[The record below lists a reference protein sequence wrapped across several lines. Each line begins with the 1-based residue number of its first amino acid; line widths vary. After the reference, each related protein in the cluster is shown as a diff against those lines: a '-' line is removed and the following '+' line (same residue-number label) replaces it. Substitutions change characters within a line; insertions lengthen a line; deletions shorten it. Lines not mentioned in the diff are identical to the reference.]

1 MTNFRFSLGCWAM
14 NRAAKL
20 TQLVERI
27 VVGRLASRMASRM
40 APLAA
45 RRLGFCS
52 KPLILA
58 LPIAIADEYMHGIKS
73 IDKSTRTRHQ

>member
-27 VVGRLASRMASRM
+27 VVGRLASRM

>member
-1 MTNFRFSLGCWAM
+1 MTNFRFSLGCWDM

-27 VVGRLASRMASRM
+27 VVGRLASRMA
-40 APLAA
+40 PLVA